1 MAPVNKKWGAHTWG
15 QWKERAK
22 GGGSQVIEFSF
33 PDSSH
38 GYTVVQ
44 FCSKPTESWM
54 WPFTPLCPA
63 LRRQKQTEFYMFKAS
78 WIYRQVLRQPR
89 INKKTL
95 SSKNKIEDWIILRMD
110 QFLAFYNLYFN
121 RTDFRNQLYSH
132 DLQPKFIWRMLL
144 IIASNNHNYLETNLT
159 RVV

>member
-1 MAPVNKKWGAHTWG
+1 MAPVNNKWGAHTWG
-15 QWKERAK
+15 QWRERAK

-110 QFLAFYNLYFN
+110 QFWLFTIYTSIELILEINCIHMIC
-121 RTDFRNQLYSH
+121 NQNSYEECCL
-132 DLQPKFIWRMLL
+132 
-144 IIASNNHNYLETNLT
+144 
-159 RVV
+159 